1 MIVDASPFTDW
12 QNDLHL
18 IVGTAQRHFLCLR
31 PDLAKL
37 IAAATRAFSGAH
49 SIGSAKIGA
58 GMFAAESYT
67 SRHYIAIVAMACL
80 CVLLGGPS
88 YAAGAESLIIAG
100 ATYYEPGVSGPGWAW
115 TDADHLELNGYA
127 GEAIGAE
134 GDLVLTLAGQNSVTE
149 SHAPDADI
157 TPCGMEV
164 WGNLTLRG
172 TGTLT
177 ATGSQCGIHVSQALA
192 VDGCTVD
199 ARADGA
205 DITDEAIAGVIAG
218 DMAVRGGG
226 RVIAAGAGSGAG
238 VRAYGVYLQD
248 AGLGDGAAGCRL
260 SVDASWLDAT
270 GADGGVACTGGS
282 LVSARFVTPVG
293 GAFGASGVVDAS
305 GAVAP
310 HVVVEPDVATPS
322 TGETDGGEVPGDNAD
337 KSPADANPAAGEPT
351 TGPTANPSLKPA
363 ATTTKTTTTV
373 TKTTV
378 AKIPKPKAAT
388 ATTAA
393 LPKTGDTNWIVAS
406 VALFLLGTVFLAA
419 ACRC

>member
-1 MIVDASPFTDW
+1 
-12 QNDLHL
+12 
-18 IVGTAQRHFLCLR
+18 
-31 PDLAKL
+31 
-37 IAAATRAFSGAH
+37 
-49 SIGSAKIGA
+49 
-58 GMFAAESYT
+58 MFAAKSHT
-67 SRHYIAIVAMACL
+67 SRHYIPIVAMACL

-100 ATYYEPGVSGPGWAW
+100 ATYCEPGVSGPGWVW

-157 TPCGMEV
+157 TLCGMEV

-177 ATGSQCGIHVSQALA
+177 ATGSQCGIHVSQALV

-205 DITDEAIAGVIAG
+205 DITNEAVAGVIAG

-226 RVIAAGAGSGAG
+226 RVVAAGAGSGAG

-248 AGLGDGAAGCRL
+248 AGPGAGAVGCRL

-270 GADGGVACTGGS
+270 GADGGVACLGGS
-282 LVSARFVTPVG
+282 LVSARFVTPAG
-293 GAFGASGVVDAS
+293 GAFGAGGVMDAA

-310 HVVVEPDVATPS
+310 HVVIEPEGATAPA
-322 TGETDGGEVPGDNAD
+322 GETDGRDVSGDSAD
-337 KSPADANPAAGEPT
+337 KSPAHANPAAEEPT
-351 TGPTANPSLKPA
+351 TGPTANPALKPA
-363 ATTTKTTTTV
+363 AATTKTTTTA

-378 AKIPKPKAAT
+378 AKTTKPKT
-388 ATTAA
+388 ATTTTAT
-393 LPKTGDTNWIVAS
+393 LPKTGDSNWITAS
-406 VALFLLGTVFLAA
+406 VTLFLLGTVLLAA

>member
-1 MIVDASPFTDW
+1 
-12 QNDLHL
+12 
-18 IVGTAQRHFLCLR
+18 
-31 PDLAKL
+31 
-37 IAAATRAFSGAH
+37 
-49 SIGSAKIGA
+49 
-58 GMFAAESYT
+58 MFAAESYT

-157 TPCGMEV
+157 TLCGMEV

-177 ATGSQCGIHVSQALA
+177 ATGSQCGIHVSQALV

-205 DITDEAIAGVIAG
+205 DITNEAVAGVIAG

-226 RVIAAGAGSGAG
+226 RVVAAGAGSGAG

-248 AGLGDGAAGCRL
+248 LSLDDGAAGCRL

-270 GADGGVACTGGS
+270 GADSGVACLGGS
-282 LVSARFVTPVG
+282 LVSARFAAPAG
-293 GAFGASGVVDAS
+293 GAFGAGGVTDA
-305 GAVAP
+305 GRAMAP
-310 HVVVEPDVATPS
+310 HVVVEPEGATPPA
-322 TGETDGGEVPGDNAD
+322 GETDGGDVPGDSAG
-337 KSPADANPAAGEPT
+337 KPSADAGPAAGEPT
-351 TGPTANPSLKPA
+351 TKPTANPAPKPA
-363 ATTTKTTTTV
+363 AATAKTTTTV
-373 TKTTV
+373 TKTTI
-378 AKIPKPKAAT
+378 AKASKPRT
-388 ATTAA
+388 ATVASTS
-393 LPKTGDTNWIVAS
+393 LPKTSDNNWVVAS
-406 VALFLLGTVFLAA
+406 VALFLLGTMLMAVVY
-419 ACRC
+419 RC

>member
-1 MIVDASPFTDW
+1 
-12 QNDLHL
+12 
-18 IVGTAQRHFLCLR
+18 
-31 PDLAKL
+31 
-37 IAAATRAFSGAH
+37 
-49 SIGSAKIGA
+49 
-58 GMFAAESYT
+58 MFAAESYT
-67 SRHYIAIVAMACL
+67 SRYYIAIVAMACL

-134 GDLVLTLAGQNSVTE
+134 GNLVLTLAGQNSVTE

-157 TPCGMEV
+157 TLCGMEV

-177 ATGSQCGIHVSQALA
+177 ATGSQCGIHVSQALV

-205 DITDEAIAGVIAG
+205 DITDEAVAGVIAC

-226 RVIAAGAGSGAG
+226 RVVAAGAGSGVG

-248 AGLGDGAAGCRL
+248 AGLGAGAAGCRL

-270 GADGGVACTGGS
+270 GADGGVACAGGS
-282 LVSARFVTPVG
+282 LESARFVSPVG
-293 GAFGASGVVDAS
+293 GTFGAGSVVDAS

-310 HVVVEPDVATPS
+310 HVVVEPDVATPPA
-322 TGETDGGEVPGDNAD
+322 GETDRGEVPDDSAD
-337 KSPADANPAAGEPT
+337 KSPADSSPAAGEPT

-363 ATTTKTTTTV
+363 AATTKTTTTV

-378 AKIPKPKAAT
+378 AKVPKPKAAT
-388 ATTAA
+388 ATTVA
-393 LPKTGDTNWIVAS
+393 LPKTGDSNWIAAS
-406 VALFLLGTVFLAA
+406 LALLLLGTVLMAA

>member
-1 MIVDASPFTDW
+1 
-12 QNDLHL
+12 
-18 IVGTAQRHFLCLR
+18 
-31 PDLAKL
+31 
-37 IAAATRAFSGAH
+37 
-49 SIGSAKIGA
+49 
-58 GMFAAESYT
+58 MFAAESYT
-67 SRHYIAIVAMACL
+67 SRHHIAIVAMACL

-115 TDADHLELNGYA
+115 TDADNLEFNGYV

-134 GDLVLTLAGQNSVTE
+134 GDLVLTLTGQNSVME

-157 TPCGMEV
+157 TLCGMEV
-164 WGNLTLRG
+164 WGSLTLRG

-177 ATGSQCGIHVSQALA
+177 ATGSQCGIHVSRALV
-192 VDGCTVD
+192 VDGCTVN

-205 DITDEAIAGVIAG
+205 DITDEAVAGVIAG

-226 RVIAAGAGSGAG
+226 RIVAASAGSGAG

-248 AGLGDGAAGCRL
+248 AGLGDGVTGCRL

-282 LVSARFVTPVG
+282 LVSARFVSPAG
-293 GAFGASGVVDAS
+293 GAFDAGGVVDTS

-310 HVVVEPDVATPS
+310 HVVVEPDVATPP
-322 TGETDGGEVPGDNAD
+322 TGETDGGDVPGDSTN
-337 KSPADANPAAGEPT
+337 KSPADASPAAGEST
-351 TGPTANPSLKPA
+351 TVPAANPSLKPA

-378 AKIPKPKAAT
+378 AKVPKPKPAT
-388 ATTAA
+388 ATVSS
-393 LPKTGDTNWIVAS
+393 LPKTGDSNWIAAS
-406 VALFLLGTVFLAA
+406 LALFLLGSALLCAVH
-419 ACRC
+419 RC

>member
-1 MIVDASPFTDW
+1 
-12 QNDLHL
+12 
-18 IVGTAQRHFLCLR
+18 
-31 PDLAKL
+31 
-37 IAAATRAFSGAH
+37 
-49 SIGSAKIGA
+49 
-58 GMFAAESYT
+58 MFAAESYT

-80 CVLLGGPS
+80 CIMLGGPS

-172 TGTLT
+172 TGTLK
-177 ATGSQCGIHVSQALA
+177 ATGSQCGIHVSQAFA

-205 DITDEAIAGVIAG
+205 DITDEAVAGVIAG

-226 RVIAAGAGSGAG
+226 RVVAAGAGTGAG

-248 AGLGDGAAGCRL
+248 AGLGDGAAGRRL

-270 GADGGVACTGGS
+270 GTHGGVACTGGS
-282 LVSARFVTPVG
+282 LVSARFVTPAG
-293 GAFGASGVVDAS
+293 GTFGAGGVLDAS
-305 GAVAP
+305 GAMAP
-310 HVVVEPDVATPS
+310 HVVVVPDVATPPA
-322 TGETDGGEVPGDNAD
+322 GETDRGEVTGDSAE
-337 KSPADANPAAGEPT
+337 KSPTDASPAAGEPT
-351 TGPTANPSLKPA
+351 TGPTANPSLKSA
-363 ATTTKTTTTV
+363 ATTTKTTTATN
-373 TKTTV
+373 TKV
-378 AKIPKPKAAT
+378 AKTAKPKTAA

-393 LPKTGDTNWIVAS
+393 LPKTGDSNWISAS
-406 VALFLLGTVFLAA
+406 LALFLLGSALLCAVH
-419 ACRC
+419 RC

>member
-1 MIVDASPFTDW
+1 
-12 QNDLHL
+12 
-18 IVGTAQRHFLCLR
+18 
-31 PDLAKL
+31 
-37 IAAATRAFSGAH
+37 
-49 SIGSAKIGA
+49 
-58 GMFAAESYT
+58 MFAAESHT
-67 SRHYIAIVAMACL
+67 SRHHIAIAAMACL

-88 YAAGAESLIIAG
+88 YAAGAESLFIAG
-100 ATYYEPGVSGPGWAW
+100 ATYFEPGVSGPGWAW
-115 TDADHLELNGYA
+115 TDAGHLELDGYA
-127 GEAIGAE
+127 GDAIGAD
-134 GDLVLTLAGQNSVTE
+134 GDLVVTLVGRNSVTE
-149 SHAPDADI
+149 SHTPDTDI
-157 TPCGMEV
+157 TQCGMEV

-177 ATGSQCGIHVSQALA
+177 ATGSQCGIHVSQALV

-205 DITDEAIAGVIAG
+205 DITDEAVAGVIAG

-226 RVIAAGAGSGAG
+226 RVVAVGAGPGAG

-310 HVVVEPDVATPS
+310 HVVVEPDVATPPA
-322 TGETDGGEVPGDNAD
+322 GETDGRDVPGDSAD

-351 TGPTANPSLKPA
+351 TGPTAKPALKPA
-363 ATTTKTTTTV
+363 AATSKTTATA

-378 AKIPKPKAAT
+378 GKTAKPKPAT
-388 ATTAA
+388 ATTSS
-393 LPKTGDTNWIVAS
+393 LPKTGDSNWIAAS
-406 VALFLLGTVFLAA
+406 VAFFLLGTVFLAA

>member
-1 MIVDASPFTDW
+1 
-12 QNDLHL
+12 
-18 IVGTAQRHFLCLR
+18 
-31 PDLAKL
+31 
-37 IAAATRAFSGAH
+37 
-49 SIGSAKIGA
+49 
-58 GMFAAESYT
+58 MFAAESYT

-127 GEAIGAE
+127 GEAIGAD

-157 TPCGMEV
+157 TLCGMEV
-164 WGNLTLRG
+164 WGSLTLRG

-177 ATGSQCGIHVSQALA
+177 TTGSQCGIHVSQALA

-205 DITDEAIAGVIAG
+205 DITDEAVAGVIAG

-260 SVDASWLDAT
+260 SVDASWLDAA

-282 LVSARFVTPVG
+282 LVSARFVTPAG
-293 GAFGASGVVDAS
+293 GAFGASSVVDAS

-322 TGETDGGEVPGDNAD
+322 TGETDGGEVPGDSTD
-337 KSPADANPAAGEPT
+337 KSPANATPAAGEPT
-351 TGPTANPSLKPA
+351 TGPTANPALKPA
-363 ATTTKTTTTV
+363 AATTKTKTTA

-378 AKIPKPKAAT
+378 AKTTKPKT
-388 ATTAA
+388 ATTTTAT
-393 LPKTGDTNWIVAS
+393 LPKTGENCWIAAS
-406 VALFLLGTVFLAA
+406 VALLLLGTVLLVAVR
-419 ACRC
+419 RC

>member
-1 MIVDASPFTDW
+1 MTI
-12 QNDLHL
+12 
-18 IVGTAQRHFLCLR
+18 
-31 PDLAKL
+31 
-37 IAAATRAFSGAH
+37 
-49 SIGSAKIGA
+49 
-58 GMFAAESYT
+58 
-67 SRHYIAIVAMACL
+67 ACL

-100 ATYYEPGVSGPGWAW
+100 ATYYEPGVSGPGWTWA
-115 TDADHLELNGYA
+115 DADHLELNGYA

-157 TPCGMEV
+157 TLCGMEV
-164 WGNLTLRG
+164 WGSLTLRG
-172 TGTLT
+172 TGSL
-177 ATGSQCGIHVSQALA
+177 AASGSQCAIHVSQALV
-192 VDGCTVD
+192 VDGCAVD

-205 DITDEAIAGVIAG
+205 DITDEAVAGVIAG

-226 RVIAAGAGSGAG
+226 RIVAAGAGSGAG

-248 AGLGDGAAGCRL
+248 VGLCDSAAGCRL

-282 LVSARFVTPVG
+282 LVSARFVAPAG
-293 GAFGASGVVDAS
+293 GAFGASGVVDAT

-310 HVVVEPDVATPS
+310 HVVIEPDVATSPA
-322 TGETDGGEVPGDNAD
+322 GETDRGEVPGGGAE
-337 KSPADANPAAGEPT
+337 KSPADSSPAAGEPT

-363 ATTTKTTTTV
+363 AATTKTTTTV

-378 AKIPKPKAAT
+378 AKTAKPKAAT
-388 ATTAA
+388 ATTAV
-393 LPKTGDTNWIVAS
+393 LPKTGDSNWIAAS
-406 VALFLLGTVFLAA
+406 VALFLLGTLLLTAA
-419 ACRC
+419 YRC

>member
-1 MIVDASPFTDW
+1 MS
-12 QNDLHL
+12 
-18 IVGTAQRHFLCLR
+18 
-31 PDLAKL
+31 
-37 IAAATRAFSGAH
+37 
-49 SIGSAKIGA
+49 
-58 GMFAAESYT
+58 AAESHT
-67 SRHYIAIVAMACL
+67 SLHHIAIVAMACL

-100 ATYYEPGVSGPGWAW
+100 ATYSEPGVSGPGWAW

-157 TPCGMEV
+157 TLCGMEV

-172 TGTLT
+172 SGTLT
-177 ATGSQCGIHVSQALA
+177 ATGSQCGIHVSQALV
-192 VDGCTVD
+192 VDECTVD
-199 ARADGA
+199 ARANGA
-205 DITDEAIAGVIAG
+205 DISDEAVAGVIAR

-226 RVIAAGAGSGAG
+226 RVVAAGAGSGAG

-248 AGLGDGAAGCRL
+248 AGLGDSSAGCRL

-282 LVSARFVTPVG
+282 LVSARFVAPAG
-293 GAFGASGVVDAS
+293 GAFGAGGVVDAA

-310 HVVVEPDVATPS
+310 HVVVEPEDATAPA
-322 TGETDGGEVPGDNAD
+322 GETDGGDVPDDSTD
-337 KSPADANPAAGEPT
+337 KSPGDANPAAGEPT
-351 TGPTANPSLKPA
+351 TGPTANPAPKPA
-363 ATTTKTTTTV
+363 AATTKTTTTV
-373 TKTTV
+373 TKTAV
-378 AKIPKPKAAT
+378 AKVPKPKAAT

-393 LPKTGDTNWIVAS
+393 LPKTGDSHWIAVS
-406 VALFLLGTVFLAA
+406 TLLFVLGTMLLVAA
-419 ACRC
+419 YRC

>member
-1 MIVDASPFTDW
+1 
-12 QNDLHL
+12 
-18 IVGTAQRHFLCLR
+18 
-31 PDLAKL
+31 
-37 IAAATRAFSGAH
+37 
-49 SIGSAKIGA
+49 
-58 GMFAAESYT
+58 MFAAKSYT
-67 SRHYIAIVAMACL
+67 SRHHIAIVAMACL

-149 SHAPDADI
+149 SHAADADI
-157 TPCGMEV
+157 TLCGMEV

-172 TGTLT
+172 SGTLT
-177 ATGSQCGIHVSQALA
+177 ATGSQCGIHASQALVA
-192 VDGCTVD
+192 DGCTVD

-205 DITDEAIAGVIAG
+205 NITDEAVAGVIAG

-226 RVIAAGAGSGAG
+226 RVVAAGAGPGAG

-248 AGLGDGAAGCRL
+248 LSLGDGAAGCRL
-260 SVDASWLDAT
+260 SVDESRLDAA

-282 LVSARFVTPVG
+282 LVSARLVSPAG
-293 GAFGASGVVDAS
+293 GAFGAGGVVDAS

-322 TGETDGGEVPGDNAD
+322 TGETDGGEVPGDSTD
-337 KSPADANPAAGEPT
+337 KSPANATPAAGEPT
-351 TGPTANPSLKPA
+351 TGPTANPALKPA
-363 ATTTKTTTTV
+363 AATTKTKTTA

-378 AKIPKPKAAT
+378 AKTTKPKT
-388 ATTAA
+388 ATTTTAT
-393 LPKTGDTNWIVAS
+393 LPKTGENCWIAAS
-406 VALFLLGTVFLAA
+406 VALLLLGTVLLVAVR
-419 ACRC
+419 RC